1 LALFKDNYSISTDLE
16 TKILEFRSETME
28 LKDQL
33 NGAERTV
40 EKQSD

>member
-1 LALFKDNYSISTDLE
+1 LALFKEKYCISTDLE

-28 LKDQL
+28 LKHKL